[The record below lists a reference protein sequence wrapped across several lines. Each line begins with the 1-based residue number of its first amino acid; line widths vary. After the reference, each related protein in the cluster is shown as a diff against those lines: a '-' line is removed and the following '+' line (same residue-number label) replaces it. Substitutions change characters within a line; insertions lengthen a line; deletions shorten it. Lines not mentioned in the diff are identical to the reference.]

1 MDIPAGITSGAL
13 RAELAPLGY
22 QDDEMALV
30 VDLVSQLARY
40 SVPTRRRILSAILML
55 VTAQAD

>member
-40 SVPTRRRILSAILML
+40 SVPTR
-55 VTAQAD
+55 